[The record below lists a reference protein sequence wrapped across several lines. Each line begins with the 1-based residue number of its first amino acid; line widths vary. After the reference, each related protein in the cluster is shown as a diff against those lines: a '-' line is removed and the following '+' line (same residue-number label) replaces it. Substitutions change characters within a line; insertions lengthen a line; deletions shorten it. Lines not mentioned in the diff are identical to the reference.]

1 MDWPRATF
9 LLTMSLHYLM
19 NQAARVNCWLVA
31 ILFCAPFSESEQL
44 GSHDRTTTL
53 TSKPVSPVIDICTPT
68 VAARHADQR
77 ATAQELAKW
86 RGILS
91 HMAVVTAFELTE
103 NQVREGVPVSVVAQL
118 TGELGLSTPTL
129 LAWLQVAPRTWARR
143 KQTGRF
149 DMLES
154 DRLARLGRLVRR
166 ARNVLG
172 GSEEAKAWMSKPNR
186 ALQDRTPFDVAGTEV
201 GAESVFD
208 LLGRLEHG
216 VFS

>member
-1 MDWPRATF
+1 
-9 LLTMSLHYLM
+9 
-19 NQAARVNCWLVA
+19 
-31 ILFCAPFSESEQL
+31 
-44 GSHDRTTTL
+44 
-53 TSKPVSPVIDICTPT
+53 
-68 VAARHADQR
+68 
-77 ATAQELAKW
+77 
-86 RGILS
+86 
-91 HMAVVTAFELTE
+91 MAVVSPFELTE
-103 NQVREGVPVSVVAQL
+103 IQVRDGVPVAVVAQL

-143 KQTGRF
+143 KQSGRF

-172 GSEEAKAWMSKPNR
+172 GAEEARVWMVTANR
-186 ALQDRTPFDVAGTEV
+186 ALQGRTPFDVAGTEV
-201 GAESVFD
+201 GAEAVFD